1 MNPEHDEHPV
11 EVALA
16 RDAETVASPEE
27 REEIESGDTD
37 IAQTVVTVLLFVAF
51 LSFLVVCLPFFFFH

>member
-1 MNPEHDEHPV
+1 MNPEHDEHRV

-16 RDAETVASPEE
+16 HDAETVASPEE